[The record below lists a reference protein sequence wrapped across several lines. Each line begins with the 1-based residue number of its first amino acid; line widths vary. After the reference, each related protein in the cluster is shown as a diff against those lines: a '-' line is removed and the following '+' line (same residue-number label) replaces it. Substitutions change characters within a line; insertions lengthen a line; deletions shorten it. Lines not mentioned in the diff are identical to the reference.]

1 MKRASILI
9 VCAVVLAGCE
19 EPQPRSV
26 AEFMENEAALQGTL
40 IRCDRDRGAAASD
53 PECQNASRAAE
64 RLALIEERALLKARQ
79 EAFEREREE
88 YRSRLERERALR
100 RQAEEAAEAARRRA
114 LLGGTEFDEIPDSA
128 EERAAPDGQ

>member
-1 MKRASILI
+1 MKQASILI
-9 VCAVVLAGCE
+9 ACVFVLAGCE

-53 PECQNASRAAE
+53 PECHNASRAAE

-88 YRSRLERERALR
+88 YRTRLERERQLR

-114 LLGGTEFDEIPDSA
+114 LLGGTEFPETSRDPDEA
-128 EERAAPDGQ
+128 GAGGQ